1 MDHKRPKW
9 EQSRGGVKRIS
20 GRKLQAQRHAL
31 FTREP
36 LCRVCKA
43 AGRVTLAS
51 VRDHIVPLAEGG
63 QDMDDNVQPLCG
75 DCHDEKTATESR
87 RGRGLAA
94 AASQRA
100 GQGGGVLIS
109 AAPKAE
115 TDPQAKFSRAGV
127 STGGVSQQLVE
138 VAS

>member
-9 EQSRGGVKRIS
+9 EQSRGGVKRVA

-63 QDMDDNVQPLCG
+63 QDMDDNVQPLCV
-75 DCHDEKTATESR
+75 DCHTEKTAAESR
-87 RGRGLAA
+87 RGRGLA
-94 AASQRA
+94 STDDQ
-100 GQGGGVLIS
+100 GQEGRGVSIS

-115 TDPQAKFSRAGV
+115 TDPQVKFLCAQV
-127 STGGVSQQLVE
+127 SGKFFREGR
-138 VAS
+138 